1 MRRIAFII
9 LGIAAGLTGLVLLAV
24 AIAVATFDPRT
35 LVEPV
40 QARVKEATG
49 RELTIA
55 GPIDL
60 KLSLEPRI
68 VVSDVSLGNA
78 PWGKAPDMVRARRV
92 EARVALLPLMS
103 RRFEVVELALVEP
116 VIALETD
123 AQGRGNWDFGATP
136 AAPVSQPAGA
146 AAAAL
151 AGAGAFGIANLS
163 VDNGAL
169 TYRDG
174 VTGHTTRVTIERL
187 TARSRGGDAPVEA
200 EFRGKVDDVA
210 VALAGNLGPVDALR
224 AGRWPYPVAAKG
236 GIGGKSAKVST
247 KFGMEGDVVRL
258 DDLDFTLGAFAAKGQ
273 ATVTAKGGR
282 RIYAFNLAIPAIS
295 LADLPLPVASSG
307 GAAAAAK
314 PAPSRM
320 IFGDAPLSLDTLRNF
335 DAEGRVSIASLALD
349 KGVKLT
355 DVSAALALRDG
366 KLDVTEVRSRL
377 FDGTLRGR
385 FSLDTAR
392 GPPALTLKMDGENL
406 ALAPILEAVGTR
418 REIRGGKT
426 TLAIDVAA
434 RGASPHAWA
443 SSAGG
448 IVVWTVGP
456 TTLVNTKLHLD
467 NVLDTLAQA
476 VNPFRQRDPST
487 ELQCAVIR
495 LPLADG
501 IAHVDRS
508 IAMET
513 QKLRVSAS
521 GTIDFKT
528 ETLDLALRPRIK
540 EGIPLDIPQFSDLV
554 RFSGPFAHP
563 GVSIDAVAGATAI
576 AKIGAAIGTSGL
588 SIVGTSL
595 LQRATDGGD
604 ACAIALGRAAVEHP
618 HAGTATHPPSAQAS
632 DGIGKALG
640 KLFGR

>member
-1 MRRIAFII
+1 MRRVAFII
-9 LGIAAGLTGLVLLAV
+9 LGIAAGLTAIILLAV

-35 LVEPV
+35 LAAPV
-40 QARVKEATG
+40 QARVKVATG

-60 KLSLEPRI
+60 KVSLEPRI

-78 PWGKAPDMVRARRV
+78 LWGKTPDMVRVRRV
-92 EARVALLPLMS
+92 EARVALLPLIS

-136 AAPVSQPAGA
+136 TTPVSQPAGA
-146 AAAAL
+146 AVAAL
-151 AGAGAFGIANLS
+151 AGADAFGVVNLS
-163 VDNGAL
+163 VDNGVL

-187 TARSRGGDAPVEA
+187 AARTRGGDAPVEA

-210 VALAGNLGPVDALR
+210 AALTGNLGPVDALR

-236 GIGGKSAKVST
+236 EIGGKSAKVST
-247 KFGMEGDVVRL
+247 KLVVEGDIVRL
-258 DDLDFTLGAFAAKGQ
+258 DDIDFTLGAFAAKGQ
-273 ATVTAKGGR
+273 VTQTAKGGR
-282 RIYAFNLAIPAIS
+282 RTYAFNLTIPAIS
-295 LADLPLPVASSG
+295 LADLPIPVASAG
-307 GAAAAAK
+307 GAAVK
-314 PAPSRM
+314 PASSRM
-320 IFGDAPLSLDTLRNF
+320 IFSEERWSLEALKNF
-335 DAEGRVSIASLALD
+335 DAEGRVSIAGLALD

-355 DVSAALALRDG
+355 DVSAALALRNG
-366 KLDVTEVRSRL
+366 KLDVTEVRSQL

-385 FSLDTAR
+385 FSFDAAQ
-392 GPPALTLKMDGENL
+392 GPPMLTLKVDGENM
-406 ALAPILEAVGTR
+406 ALAPILEALGTR
-418 REIRGGKT
+418 RQMRGGKT
-426 TLAIDVAA
+426 TFAIDVTA

-443 SSAGG
+443 SSASG
-448 IVVWTVGP
+448 IVVAAVGP
-456 TTLVNTKLHLD
+456 TTLVNTKLDLD
-467 NVLDTLAQA
+467 NPLDKLVQA
-476 VNPFRQRDPST
+476 VNPFRERDPST

-495 LPLADG
+495 LPLVDG

-513 QKLRVSAS
+513 PKLRVSAS
-521 GTIDFKT
+521 GALDFKT

-540 EGIPLDIPQFSDLV
+540 QGIRIDIPQFSELV
-554 RFSGPFAHP
+554 RFTGPFAHP
-563 GVSIDAVAGATAI
+563 GVSIDAAASAAAV

-588 SIVGTSL
+588 SILGTSL
-595 LQRATDGGD
+595 LQQATDGGD
-604 ACAIALGRAAVEHP
+604 ACAIALGRAPAEHP
-618 HAGTATHPPSAQAS
+618 RAGTASHPPPAQAP

>member
-1 MRRIAFII
+1 MRRVALII
-9 LGIAAGLTGLVLLAV
+9 LGIAAGLTAVILLAV

-35 LVEPV
+35 LVGPV
-40 QARVKEATG
+40 QARVKAVTG
-49 RELTIA
+49 RDLKIA

-78 PWGKAPDMVRARRV
+78 PWGKTPDMVRAQRV

-123 AQGRGNWDFGATP
+123 AQGRGNWDFGAIP

-146 AAAAL
+146 ATAAL

-174 VTGHTTRVTIERL
+174 VTGRTTGVTIERFS
-187 TARSRGGDAPVEA
+187 ARSRGGDAPVEA

-210 VALAGNLGPVDALR
+210 VALTGNLGPIDALR
-224 AGRWPYPVAAKG
+224 AGRWPYPVAVKG
-236 GIGGKSAKVST
+236 DIGGKSAKVST
-247 KFGMEGDVVRL
+247 KIGIEGDVVRL
-258 DDLDFTLGAFAAKGQ
+258 DDIEFTLGAFEAKGQ
-273 ATVTAKGGR
+273 VAQTAKGGR
-282 RIYAFNLAIPAIS
+282 RTYAFNLTVPAIS
-295 LADLPLPVASSG
+295 LADLPIPVASAG
-307 GAAAAAK
+307 GAHAAAK
-314 PAPSRM
+314 PVPSRM
-320 IFGDAPLSLDTLRNF
+320 IFSEETLSLDALKKF
-335 DAEGRVSIASLALD
+335 DAEGRVSIAGLALD

-355 DVSAALALRDG
+355 DVSAALALRNG
-366 KLDVTEVRSRL
+366 KLDVTDIRSRL
-377 FDGTLRGR
+377 FDGSLSGR
-385 FSLDTAR
+385 FSLDAAH
-392 GPPALTLKMDGENL
+392 GPPALTLKLDGQDM
-406 ALAPILEAVGTR
+406 ALGPIFEAIGTR
-418 REIRGGKT
+418 REIHGGKT
-426 TLAIDVAA
+426 TLTIDVAA

-443 SSAGG
+443 AGASG
-448 IVVWTVGP
+448 IVVATVGP
-456 TTLVNTKLHLD
+456 TTLINTKLHLD
-467 NVLDTLAQA
+467 SAIDKLAQA
-476 VNPFRQRDPST
+476 VNPFRERDPST

-495 LPLADG
+495 LPLTDG
-501 IAHVDRS
+501 IARVDRS

-521 GTIDFKT
+521 GTLDFKT
-528 ETLDLALRPRIK
+528 ETMDLALRPRVK

-554 RFSGPFAHP
+554 HLSGPFTHP
-563 GVSIDAVAGATAI
+563 GVSIDAVAGAEAI

-588 SIVGTSL
+588 SLVGTSL

-604 ACAIALGRAAVEHP
+604 VCAIALGRASPERPKAN
-618 HAGTATHPPSAQAS
+618 TAAHPPPAQSS